1 MKEYK
6 VISWKMGL
14 TKNDERLEETL
25 NQHAMSGWHVI
36 HISENSARI
45 VFERQKNR

>member
-14 TKNDERLEETL
+14 TNNNERLEEAL
-25 NQHAMSGWHVI
+25 NQFAMSGWRVI
-36 HISENSARI
+36 HIAENSARI
-45 VFERQKNR
+45 VLERDKNR

>member
-6 VISWKMGL
+6 VISWEMRL
-14 TKNDERLEETL
+14 SKNNERLEETL
-25 NQHAMSGWHVI
+25 NQHAMSGWNVI
-36 HISENSARI
+36 HISENTMRI

>member
-14 TKNDERLEETL
+14 SKNDERLEEAL
-25 NQHAMSGWHVI
+25 NQHAMSGWRVI
-36 HISENSARI
+36 HVSENSARI
-45 VFERQKNR
+45 VFERERNR